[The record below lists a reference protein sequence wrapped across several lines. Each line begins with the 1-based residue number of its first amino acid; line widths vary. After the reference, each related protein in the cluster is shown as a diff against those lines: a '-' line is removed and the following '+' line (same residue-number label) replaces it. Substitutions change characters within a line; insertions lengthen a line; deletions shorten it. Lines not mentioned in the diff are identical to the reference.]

1 MDILEKAKLTA
12 SVRHIAIFLKSE
24 LPIYNS
30 EVPDT
35 TYRKTRRRTL
45 AIAKLF
51 ASHANAKKTTGES
64 QTFSKIIRI

>member
-51 ASHANAKKTTGES
+51 ASTQTQKKQQENRRPF
-64 QTFSKIIRI
+64 QKL